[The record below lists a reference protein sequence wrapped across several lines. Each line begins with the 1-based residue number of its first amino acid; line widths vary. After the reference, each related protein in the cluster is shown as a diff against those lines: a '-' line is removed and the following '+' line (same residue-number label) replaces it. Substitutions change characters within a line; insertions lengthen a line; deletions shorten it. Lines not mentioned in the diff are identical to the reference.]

1 MPTSAGYELDFY
13 AWLNRQAQA
22 LRSHDSEFLDWDHLA
37 EEIEAMGA
45 SQKRELTSHLKTLL
59 THLLKWNWEPD
70 KRSLSWK
77 NSVENA
83 RDELSDLFEQSPS
96 LRSKVGE
103 VLPKAYKRAMR
114 EAANEMG
121 YDEYQRQMLFPQLS
135 PWTFEQLMD
144 EGFWPDP
151 GAR

>member
-13 AWLNRQAQA
+13 AWLKRQAQA
-22 LRSHDSEFLDWDHLA
+22 LRSRDSEFLDWDHLSK
-37 EEIEAMGA
+37 EIEAIGA
-45 SQKRELTSHLKTLL
+45 SQKRELASHLETLL

-70 KRSLSWK
+70 KRSLSWN
-77 NSVENA
+77 NSVETA

-103 VLPKAYKRAMR
+103 VLPKACKRAMR

-121 YDEYQRQMLFPQLS
+121 YDEYQRKTIFPSRCPWSVDQM
-135 PWTFEQLMD
+135 MD

-151 GAR
+151 DA

>member
-45 SQKRELTSHLKTLL
+45 SQKRELTSPLKTLL

-83 RDELSDLFEQSPS
+83 RDELSDLFESVAKPE
-96 LRSKVGE
+96 R
-103 VLPKAYKRAMR
+103 
-114 EAANEMG
+114 
-121 YDEYQRQMLFPQLS
+121 
-135 PWTFEQLMD
+135 
-144 EGFWPDP
+144 
-151 GAR
+151 

>member
-83 RDELSDLFEQSPS
+83 RDELSDLFE
-96 LRSKVGE
+96 R
-103 VLPKAYKRAMR
+103 
-114 EAANEMG
+114 
-121 YDEYQRQMLFPQLS
+121 RQ
-135 PWTFEQLMD
+135 
-144 EGFWPDP
+144 
-151 GAR
+151 A